1 MSDMPGLLRAYLA
14 LDKRRKAGGLSPTD
28 MARWSQLKS
37 ALNRHFEPGIEEQ
50 HSHSRDSVRVPLD
63 LNVNFESRGEVRK
76 CLMKNLSAGG
86 IFVATESPLPLG
98 TPFNVRIR
106 IERTGEEI
114 ELPGEVVS
122 VGASANLAEEKHG
135 MGIRFVNLDEAQ
147 RKQVAEFS
155 EDAMKK
161 AIGGAEDTPP
171 DDS

>member
-37 ALNRHFEPGIEEQ
+37 ALSRHFEPGIEEQ
-50 HSHSRDSVRVPLD
+50 HAQSREAVRVPLD
-63 LNVNFESRGEVRK
+63 LNVDFESRGEVRK
-76 CLMKNLSAGG
+76 CLMKNLSAGS

-114 ELPGEVVS
+114 ELPGEVVT

-135 MGIRFVNLDEAQ
+135 MGIRFVNLDKAQ
-147 RKQVAEFS
+147 LEQVAVLS
-155 EDAMKK
+155 EQAMKK
-161 AIGGAEDTPP
+161 AIHGAEDTPP
-171 DDS
+171 YDS

>member
-37 ALNRHFEPGIEEQ
+37 ALNRHFDPSLKEQ
-50 HSHSRDSVRVPLD
+50 HSRNRESVRVPLV
-63 LNVNFESRGEVRK
+63 LNVNCESCGEVRK
-76 CLMKNLSAGG
+76 YLMTNLSAGG
-86 IFVATESPLPLG
+86 LFVVTESPLPIG
-98 TPFNVRIR
+98 TPFNVHIR
-106 IERTGEEI
+106 IERTGQVI

-122 VGASANLAEEKHG
+122 VGASADLAEEKHG
-135 MGIRFVNLDEAQ
+135 MGIRFVHLTEAQ
-147 RKQVAEFS
+147 AEQVAEFS

-161 AIGGAEDTPP
+161 AIGAPEDTPH

>member
-14 LDKRRKAGGLSPTD
+14 LDQRRKAGGLSPTD

-37 ALNRHFEPGIEEQ
+37 ALSRHFDPGVEEQ
-50 HSHSRDSVRVPLD
+50 HAQNRESVRVPLD

-86 IFVATESPLPLG
+86 IFVATEGPLPLG

-122 VGASANLAEEKHG
+122 VGASANLAEAKHG
-135 MGIRFVNLDEAQ
+135 MGIRFVNLNEAQ
-147 RKQVAEFS
+147 LEQVAEFS

-161 AIGGAEDTPP
+161 AVNSSEGTPP

>member
-14 LDKRRKAGGLSPTD
+14 LDKRRKAGGLSPPD
-28 MARWSQLKS
+28 MARWAQLKS
-37 ALNRHFEPGIEEQ
+37 ALNRHFEPSINEKN
-50 HSHSRDSVRVPLD
+50 SRSRESVRVPLD
-63 LNVNFESRGEVRK
+63 LNVNFESRGEVSK

-86 IFVATESPLPLG
+86 LFVASESPLPLG

-122 VGASANLAEEKHG
+122 VGASPDLAEEQHG
-135 MGIRFVNLDEAQ
+135 MGIRFVHLDDAQ
-147 RKQVAEFS
+147 REQIAEFS
-155 EDAMKK
+155 EHAMKK
-161 AIGGAEDTPP
+161 AVESVGDLSH

>member
-1 MSDMPGLLRAYLA
+1 MSNMPGLLRAYLA
-14 LDKRRKAGGLSPTD
+14 LDKQRKAAGLSPME

-37 ALNRHFEPGIEEQ
+37 ALNRHFDPGIEEQ
-50 HSHSRDSVRVPLD
+50 HEQSRDSVRVPLD
-63 LNVNFESRGEVRK
+63 LNVNFESRGEVKK
-76 CLMKNLSAGG
+76 CLMKNLSTGG

-135 MGIRFVNLDEAQ
+135 MGIRFVHLTEAQ
-147 RKQVAEFS
+147 SKQVAEFS
-155 EDAMKK
+155 EQAMKK
-161 AIGGAEDTPP
+161 AIGGLGDPP
-171 DDS
+171 TDES

>member
-1 MSDMPGLLRAYLA
+1 MADMPGLFRAYIA

-37 ALNRHFEPGIEEQ
+37 ALNRHFEPSVKEK
-50 HSHSRDSVRVPLD
+50 HAKSRESVRVPLD

-86 IFVATESPLPLG
+86 IFVATESPLPIG

-122 VGASANLAEEKHG
+122 VGVSANLSKEQHG
-135 MGIRFVNLDEAQ
+135 MGIRFAHLTEAQ
-147 RKQVAEFS
+147 AQLVAEFS
-155 EDAMKK
+155 EEAMKK
-161 AIGGAEDTPP
+161 AIKPP
-171 DDS
+171 SEAPSEES

>member
-37 ALNRHFEPGIEEQ
+37 ALNRHFQPDVNEQ
-50 HSHSRDSVRVPLD
+50 HARSRKSVRVPLD

-98 TPFNVRIR
+98 TSFNVRIR

-122 VGASANLAEEKHG
+122 VGASPNLAEEKHG
-135 MGIRFVNLDEAQ
+135 MGIHFVHLTEAQ
-147 RKQVAEFS
+147 IEQVAKLS

-161 AIGGAEDTPP
+161 AIGDPEDTPH

>member
-1 MSDMPGLLRAYLA
+1 MPDMPGLLRAFLA
-14 LDKRRKAGGLSPTD
+14 LDKRRKAGGLSPSD

-37 ALNRHFEPGIEEQ
+37 ALNRHFEPSVKEQ
-50 HSHSRDSVRVPLD
+50 HARSRESVRVPLD

-76 CLMKNLSAGG
+76 CLMKNLSTGG

-106 IERTGEEI
+106 IEKTGEEI

-122 VGASANLAEEKHG
+122 VGASADLSREEHG
-135 MGIRFVNLDEAQ
+135 MGIRFVHLTEDQQAQ
-147 RKQVAEFS
+147 VVEFS

-161 AIGGAEDTPP
+161 AIKSAGDLPT